1 MYVAPKLQG
10 GSDLLL
16 GPSLLP
22 LTPGCLHILM
32 DVCQQLVLPNQ
43 IWVCLSDV
51 QQSPSADTRLW
62 WRKVQCLLKG
72 AKQANGRQASDPLP
86 LGLWVKVFLKGKNK
100 EVEVNHGLV
109 TFLWHFLIIGVRMSL
124 VYDLRPSGPWLGGL
138 LAHLVLEKQPEFVHW
153 WWWLQQQF

>member
-109 TFLWHFLIIGVRMSL
+109 TFLNHRSQDVSGLRSQAKWSMAWGSVSSSCPGETTWVCTLMMMATAAIL
-124 VYDLRPSGPWLGGL
+124 V
-138 LAHLVLEKQPEFVHW
+138 H
-153 WWWLQQQF
+153 